1 MKKAW
6 YSSNYKS
13 LIKCKDSKNHK
24 AFANGSLAN
33 IKFSKSLLSK
43 IVQLEGF
50 LGKTLGLLTKT
61 VLYLIENVLKPLAKS
76 VFVALELTAVA

>member
-13 LIKCKDSKNHK
+13 LINSKDSKNHK